1 MFHKGKYY
9 VTFKRGF
16 DEHKKDI
23 NVVVDKVFEKDCV
36 KITLS
41 DEDDPTFLCVL
52 LITRCDYE
60 ELKKQQGL
68 LIDFDNFP
76 SQLVRL
82 LQQSAANNMFLQM
95 QQTNPIQYFFEIVE
109 HNEFKRLVHLSLRTG
124 PATDGDIKQHMAE
137 TINNL
142 KKALSVHKSA
152 ASSSDAL
159 WNDKCINL
167 ERKVND
173 LSHALSRMEEDKVR
187 REIEFQEQIKQE
199 KDRIIQERQQWLKN
213 AEMNSNN
220 QLAVTQENLNRK
232 DKQIDELNAI
242 CKKLKDNIVHLESQ
256 LSDKSQRL
264 NVLENEVQKTHIE
277 VATLKARNVTL
288 EREISEKEKLCA
300 QLNSKCTYLEQT
312 IKDNS
317 DTIKDLS
324 TSLQITKK
332 EKASLEER
340 LALSESLANRNNEA
354 AHSTSEQLLKANQI
368 ISKQNCDLIE
378 MKEKLLCRTAI
389 ALEQEKVIEKYTKEM
404 EGLKTEIRSTN
415 QNMEKLKEELKVI
428 MEKYQ
433 ANEQILKDRED
444 TIKNNNMV
452 IQWLHKKMEDNCAPP
467 EGMQQKYKHG
477 IHTATSSTPYFL
489 PRSSQNNVSEMSDM
503 SINFYANSKSNIED
517 SSGPEM
523 QDKDTKKGLDPRYL
537 RPAPEDHSNK
547 NVPKDLKHKT
557 SELAPNDGNKGKE
570 NKTVTLPKVDY
581 REKKSSRASTYKTT
595 PVSAYFP

>member
-23 NVVVDKVFEKDCV
+23 IVVVDKVFEKDCV

-41 DEDDPTFLCVL
+41 DEEDPAFLSVL
-52 LITRCDYE
+52 TITRSDYE

-82 LQQSAANNMFLQM
+82 LQLSASNNMFLQM

-124 PATDGDIKQHMAE
+124 PATDADIKQHMAE

-142 KKALSVHKSA
+142 KKSLSAHKNA
-152 ASSSDAL
+152 ATSSDAL

-167 ERKVND
+167 ERKVHD
-173 LSHALSRMEEDKVR
+173 LSHALNKMEEDKAR
-187 REIEFQEQIKQE
+187 KEMEFQDLIKQE
-199 KDRIIQERQQWLKN
+199 KERLFQERQQWQKN
-213 AEMNSNN
+213 AELNSNN
-220 QLAVTQENLNRK
+220 QLAVTQDNLNRK
-232 DKQIDELNAI
+232 DRQIDELNSI
-242 CKKLKDNIVHLESQ
+242 CKQLKENILHLENQ

-264 NVLENEVQKTHIE
+264 NVLETEVQKTHIE
-277 VATLKARNVTL
+277 VATMKAKNVSL
-288 EREISEKEKLCA
+288 ERDISDKEKLCA
-300 QLNSKCTYLEQT
+300 QLSSKCVYMDQT
-312 IKDNS
+312 IKDNA
-317 DTIKDLS
+317 DTIKELN
-324 TSLQITKK
+324 TSLQIIKK

-340 LALSESLANRNNEA
+340 LALSESLANKNNEA

-404 EGLKTEIRSTN
+404 EDLKSEIDSTN
-415 QNMEKLKEELKVI
+415 RTMLKLKEELNALV
-428 MEKYQ
+428 EKYQ
-433 ANEQILKDRED
+433 SNEQALKDRDE

-452 IQWLHKKMEDNCAPP
+452 IQWLHKKMEDSCAPAD
-467 EGMQQKYKHG
+467 GIHQKYRHG

-503 SINFYANSKSNIED
+503 SINFYANSKSNIEE
-517 SSGPEM
+517 SPGPQVQENSG
-523 QDKDTKKGLDPRYL
+523 KVGLDPRYL
-537 RPAPEDHSNK
+537 KPATEDTNK
-547 NVPKDLKHKT
+547 NVPKDTT
-557 SELAPNDGNKGKE
+557 SKQKNTDMTANNIRGKE
-570 NKTVTLPKVDY
+570 NKIVTLPKVDY
-581 REKKSSRASTYKTT
+581 REKKTSRASTYKAT